1 MISSVA
7 ACKRIHSIE
16 VEQLQDSEE
25 VQHSFLL
32 IKGRLQPKC
41 AAAKQLKA
49 TLELCDE
56 SLEQLTQLSSAGEFK
71 LLFDL
76 HVQQDKEE
84 KKEEVP
90 AVTSRACRL
99 QLRSCSGSRLIR
111 FTYKPRSSHYR
122 VQPLYIVSQDEK
134 EEDASASRCSLIDL
148 NLRLVQCIYAHKLH
162 AAGFANRTFTL
173 NGPCRRFCS
182 QLTTEETLAKS
193 EDELWQHFAGEILA
207 CEQWG
212 QQLHLKFVAFVA
224 CTRYDGA
231 AVAAS
236 GDHSYANIRRHLRGH
251 AALGGGG
258 LALFGSAHFYA
269 WPRTFTEIGDCVR
282 SAERV
287 DVARLPDE
295 SNYRRTYGGVYA
307 STLGAVCHELGH
319 CFDLGHTLDGVMGHG
334 FDYLNRVLTVDQAT
348 EHLPQRIVDQSS
360 SAAAAAAAAAGA
372 GAAAT
377 AAEPLKQTQRK
388 TAEEQNVEDSWECW
402 DDTGD
407 GSDGQGDAAAN
418 TGPGLVDIALGNG
431 DVSRLNARIAE
442 LEQHNGQ
449 LNASLEEL
457 DAQHEV
463 AMQDVLV
470 RKKQLQLQVEE
481 LRQLQADRMVEHEM
495 AIARQQKQLEERS
508 RAESSLAAAR
518 EELQQQLEQ
527 QALELKRGVLELAEM
542 QELLEKRGADNN
554 ELIDRVRL
562 AEAEREKLLKELDEL
577 KLAKEKKTS
586 ESSSNSSST
595 STKHSEDEFIVVR
608 QADAASGC
616 GSGSGSDP
624 DPDSD
629 PTPPSKEKLRDRLVQ
644 LESRIAELS
653 LANGQLQDAQLEK
666 ELSASLLSDQL
677 AELESRLRISE
688 AEKEQLQLDVQ
699 FKLQQL
705 TMQNQVLK
713 LNAEAEQET
722 HSHDFEQQLDALRAD
737 NRRLRQELDASIA
750 QAKFRQAIAEEKQE
764 ITDLDDAE
772 DDLEK
777 LRSLLQAQIEDRLA
791 TAAPQHGLE
800 RAYRVLSERWQR
812 LDAAEQRLGELQEQK
827 RISEHEKKTLEADIS
842 QYILQCD
849 ELMKNNE
856 LLLNEL
862 DKFKRNKL
870 ETIEEHHE
878 ETIVQLEGQLE
889 EARQRLEMAHEA
901 QQRLQSQ
908 LDAVQNDR
916 KELKECQSRL
926 AQKDSLLEEA
936 RQQVEELQ
944 SQLATLQD
952 QLQARDDQLEQLQE
966 QMQARDEQ
974 LSTIQQLGE
983 RENEQ
988 IIDLERLKEQLQAK
1002 DEQLAQLE
1010 QQATDLEQLKEQLSS
1025 LRLSADQWK
1034 SQLQQSNDSHAK
1046 EKGDLIQALQQKHA
1060 ENTQY
1065 YGEIQRLQPFEQ
1077 QVGGLVREREKLEE
1091 QLRRVQE
1098 LREKSDMRV
1107 ASLLAE
1113 QSSQAQASQEALEQQ
1128 ASIQRDLERLRAHL
1142 LEVEELHTQET
1153 VELQRELD
1161 ESRTKQS
1168 VLQHE
1173 VSKSSTAYT
1182 SASIR
1187 ANQQAE
1193 TLQAQHALLQQQRDD
1208 LLAKL
1213 GQCEDRE
1220 MKQQAA
1226 LTNLQCA
1233 LEQFQN
1239 DKEHDIEMAT
1249 QRIRREMQAHV
1260 DRQDQLQ
1267 AEMEAMQQQ
1276 LAEAN
1281 QGLRAAARLSDQ
1293 LEAGQQTIAVLRDEV
1308 ESLKEANDQLEQRLN
1323 SSESSQT
1330 DKIDKSLIKSLL
1342 IGYVVSGHAG
1352 DKQQV
1357 LRLISSVLDFTAQ
1370 ESDKVGLNKQQ
1381 SSWLGAILGGGPAS
1395 GSSAPGRGNENLVQA
1410 FVQFLEQESQ
1420 PETAT
1425 QMRPNLLSM
1434 TGQVDA
1440 TTATTTTTTP
1450 PPPHPQ
1456 TGQGQGHAASAAS
1469 AGQDHGSAPPPSPPA
1484 TGPAHSLSMSSN
1496 EFAPSRNSS
1505 SILKDILSD
1514 S

>member
-1 MISSVA
+1 
-7 ACKRIHSIE
+7 
-16 VEQLQDSEE
+16 
-25 VQHSFLL
+25 
-32 IKGRLQPKC
+32 
-41 AAAKQLKA
+41 
-49 TLELCDE
+49 
-56 SLEQLTQLSSAGEFK
+56 
-71 LLFDL
+71 
-76 HVQQDKEE
+76 
-84 KKEEVP
+84 
-90 AVTSRACRL
+90 
-99 QLRSCSGSRLIR
+99 
-111 FTYKPRSSHYR
+111 
-122 VQPLYIVSQDEK
+122 
-134 EEDASASRCSLIDL
+134 
-148 NLRLVQCIYAHKLH
+148 
-162 AAGFANRTFTL
+162 
-173 NGPCRRFCS
+173 
-182 QLTTEETLAKS
+182 
-193 EDELWQHFAGEILA
+193 
-207 CEQWG
+207 
-212 QQLHLKFVAFVA
+212 
-224 CTRYDGA
+224 
-231 AVAAS
+231 
-236 GDHSYANIRRHLRGH
+236 
-251 AALGGGG
+251 
-258 LALFGSAHFYA
+258 
-269 WPRTFTEIGDCVR
+269 
-282 SAERV
+282 
-287 DVARLPDE
+287 
-295 SNYRRTYGGVYA
+295 
-307 STLGAVCHELGH
+307 
-319 CFDLGHTLDGVMGHG
+319 
-334 FDYLNRVLTVDQAT
+334 
-348 EHLPQRIVDQSS
+348 
-360 SAAAAAAAAAGA
+360 
-372 GAAAT
+372 
-377 AAEPLKQTQRK
+377 
-388 TAEEQNVEDSWECW
+388 
-402 DDTGD
+402 
-407 GSDGQGDAAAN
+407 
-418 TGPGLVDIALGNG
+418 
-431 DVSRLNARIAE
+431 
-442 LEQHNGQ
+442 
-449 LNASLEEL
+449 
-457 DAQHEV
+457 
-463 AMQDVLV
+463 MQDVLA
-470 RKKQLQLQVEE
+470 RKKQLQGQVEE

-495 AIARQQKQLEERS
+495 AIARQQKQLEERCK
-508 RAESSLAAAR
+508 AESSLAAAR

-527 QALELKRGVLELAEM
+527 QALALKRGVLELAEM

-624 DPDSD
+624 DPDPD
-629 PTPPSKEKLRDRLVQ
+629 PTQPPSKEKLRDRLVQ

-666 ELSASLLSDQL
+666 ELSSSLLSEQL

-791 TAAPQHGLE
+791 TAAPQHSLE

-901 QQRLQSQ
+901 QKRLQSQ
-908 LDAVQNDR
+908 LDAVESDKE
-916 KELKECQSRL
+916 KELKESQSRL
-926 AQKDSLLEEA
+926 DQKGSQLEEA
-936 RQQVEELQ
+936 RQQIEELQ
-944 SQLATLQD
+944 CQLATLQD
-952 QLQARDDQLEQLQE
+952 QLRAKDERLEQLQE

-988 IIDLERLKEQLQAK
+988 IIDLERLKEQIQAK
-1002 DEQLAQLE
+1002 DEQLE

-1025 LRLSADQWK
+1025 LQLSADQWK

-1077 QVGGLVREREKLEE
+1077 QLGVLVREREKLED

-1098 LREKSDMRV
+1098 LKEKSDMRI
-1107 ASLLAE
+1107 ASLLTE

-1173 VSKSSTAYT
+1173 VSKSCTAYT

-1420 PETAT
+1420 PQAAT
-1425 QMRPNLLSM
+1425 QTRPNLLSM
-1434 TGQVDA
+1434 TGQVD
-1440 TTATTTTTTP
+1440 TTTTTTTP

-1456 TGQGQGHAASAAS
+1456 TGQGQGHVATAVP
-1469 AGQDHGSAPPPSPPA
+1469 AGQDHGSAPPPSASPPA

>member
-1 MISSVA
+1 MSWLNNSLN
-7 ACKRIHSIE
+7 SIKGQLTNLAQE
-16 VEQLQDSEE
+16 VLADTAGPGDEDYRGAETDTKTALDLLAESQQQKEQLD
-25 VQHSFLL
+25 
-32 IKGRLQPKC
+32 
-41 AAAKQLKA
+41 QL
-49 TLELCDE
+49 C
-56 SLEQLTQLSSAGEFK
+56 G
-71 LLFDL
+71 
-76 HVQQDKEE
+76 DKD
-84 KKEEVP
+84 
-90 AVTSRACRL
+90 R
-99 QLRSCSGSRLIR
+99 
-111 FTYKPRSSHYR
+111 
-122 VQPLYIVSQDEK
+122 
-134 EEDASASRCSLIDL
+134 
-148 NLRLVQCIYAHKLH
+148 
-162 AAGFANRTFTL
+162 
-173 NGPCRRFCS
+173 
-182 QLTTEETLAKS
+182 
-193 EDELWQHFAGEILA
+193 EI
-207 CEQWG
+207 
-212 QQLHLKFVAFVA
+212 
-224 CTRYDGA
+224 
-231 AVAAS
+231 
-236 GDHSYANIRRHLRGH
+236 
-251 AALGGGG
+251 AALRKQITK
-258 LALFGSAHFYA
+258 LNNQQ
-269 WPRTFTEIGDCVR
+269 IGD
-282 SAERV
+282 
-287 DVARLPDE
+287 
-295 SNYRRTYGGVYA
+295 GV
-307 STLGAVCHELGH
+307 T
-319 CFDLGHTLDGVMGHG
+319 T
-334 FDYLNRVLTVDQAT
+334 
-348 EHLPQRIVDQSS
+348 PSS
-360 SAAAAAAAAAGA
+360 SLAAGA
-372 GAAAT
+372 GAGAGAVGAATT
-377 AAEPLKQTQRK
+377 AAEPLKQPQRK
-388 TAEEQNVEDSWECW
+388 TAEDQNVEDSWECW
-402 DDTGD
+402 DDGGD
-407 GSDGQGDAAAN
+407 GSDGQGDAAAAG
-418 TGPGLVDIALGNG
+418 TAGAASGSGLVDIALGNS
-431 DVSRLNARIAE
+431 DVYRLNNRIAE
-442 LEQHNGQ
+442 LEQLNGQ

-457 DAQHEV
+457 DAQHEL
-463 AMQDVLV
+463 AMRDVLG
-470 RKKQLQLQVEE
+470 RKDQLQVQVGE

-495 AIARQQKQLEERS
+495 AIARQQKQLEEHS
-508 RAESSLAAAR
+508 RAESALAAVR

-562 AEAEREKLLKELDEL
+562 ADAEREKLLKELDDL

-608 QADAASGC
+608 QADAASG
-616 GSGSGSDP
+616 SGSDP
-624 DPDSD
+624 DPDPD
-629 PTPPSKEKLRDRLVQ
+629 PTQPPSKEKLRDKLVA

-653 LANGQLQDAQLEK
+653 LANSQLQDAQLEK
-666 ELSASLLSDQL
+666 ELSASLLIDQL
-677 AELESRLRISE
+677 AELETRLRISE
-688 AEKEQLQLDVQ
+688 GEKEHLQLELQ

-705 TMQNQVLK
+705 TMQNQELK

-777 LRSLLQAQIEDRLA
+777 LRSLLQAQIEDRLS
-791 TAAPQHGLE
+791 TAAPQHSLE

-812 LDAAEQRLGELQEQK
+812 LDAAEQRLGELQDQQ

-862 DKFKRNKL
+862 AKFKRNKL

-889 EARQRLEMAHEA
+889 ETRQRLETAHEA
-901 QQRLQSQ
+901 QKRLQSK
-908 LDAVQNDR
+908 LDAEASQAEKKKANEKDR
-916 KELKECQSRL
+916 GQKEQQLKECQTRL
-926 AQKDSLLEEA
+926 AQKDSQLEGD
-936 RQQVEELQ
+936 EELHAVQ
-944 SQLATLQD
+944 EQHKSQLATLED
-952 QLQARDDQLEQLQE
+952 QIQAKDAQLAKQSEHLKQLQE
-966 QMQARDEQ
+966 QIQAKDEQ
-974 LSTIQQLGE
+974 LSKIQQLGE
-983 RENEQ
+983 KENEQ
-988 IIDLERLKEQLQAK
+988 IIDLERLTEQIQAK
-1002 DEQLAQLE
+1002 DEQLE
-1010 QQATDLEQLKEQLSS
+1010 KQAADLEQLKKQLSTVQ
-1025 LRLSADQWK
+1025 LSEDKWK
-1034 SQLQQSNDSHAK
+1034 HLLQQTNDSHAQ

-1065 YGEIQRLQPFEQ
+1065 YGEIQRLQLVEQ
-1077 QVGGLVREREKLEE
+1077 QVGELVREREKL
-1091 QLRRVQE
+1091 QDQVRRVQE
-1098 LREKSDMRV
+1098 LKEKCDMRITN
-1107 ASLLAE
+1107 LLTE
-1113 QSSQAQASQEALEQQ
+1113 QSSQAQAAQEAHEQQ
-1128 ASIQRDLERLRAHL
+1128 ASVQRDLERLRAHL

-1161 ESRTKQS
+1161 ESRTKQT
-1168 VLQHE
+1168 VLQQE

-1193 TLQAQHALLQQQRDD
+1193 TLQVQHALLQQQRDE

-1249 QRIRREMQAHV
+1249 QRIRREMQAHL

-1267 AEMEAMQQQ
+1267 TEMEAMQQQ

-1420 PETAT
+1420 PQTAA
-1425 QMRPNLLSM
+1425 QMRPTLLSM
-1434 TGQVDA
+1434 TGQVD
-1440 TTATTTTTTP
+1440 TGP
-1450 PPPHPQ
+1450 SPPHPHPQ
-1456 TGQGQGHAASAAS
+1456 PTQAAAEYSAAAVP
-1469 AGQDHGSAPPPSPPA
+1469 AGQDIGSAPPPSPPA
-1484 TGPAHSLSMSSN
+1484 SGMGAGATHSLTISSN

>member
-1 MISSVA
+1 
-7 ACKRIHSIE
+7 
-16 VEQLQDSEE
+16 
-25 VQHSFLL
+25 
-32 IKGRLQPKC
+32 
-41 AAAKQLKA
+41 
-49 TLELCDE
+49 
-56 SLEQLTQLSSAGEFK
+56 
-71 LLFDL
+71 
-76 HVQQDKEE
+76 
-84 KKEEVP
+84 
-90 AVTSRACRL
+90 
-99 QLRSCSGSRLIR
+99 
-111 FTYKPRSSHYR
+111 
-122 VQPLYIVSQDEK
+122 
-134 EEDASASRCSLIDL
+134 
-148 NLRLVQCIYAHKLH
+148 
-162 AAGFANRTFTL
+162 
-173 NGPCRRFCS
+173 
-182 QLTTEETLAKS
+182 
-193 EDELWQHFAGEILA
+193 
-207 CEQWG
+207 
-212 QQLHLKFVAFVA
+212 
-224 CTRYDGA
+224 
-231 AVAAS
+231 
-236 GDHSYANIRRHLRGH
+236 
-251 AALGGGG
+251 
-258 LALFGSAHFYA
+258 
-269 WPRTFTEIGDCVR
+269 
-282 SAERV
+282 
-287 DVARLPDE
+287 
-295 SNYRRTYGGVYA
+295 
-307 STLGAVCHELGH
+307 
-319 CFDLGHTLDGVMGHG
+319 
-334 FDYLNRVLTVDQAT
+334 
-348 EHLPQRIVDQSS
+348 
-360 SAAAAAAAAAGA
+360 
-372 GAAAT
+372 
-377 AAEPLKQTQRK
+377 
-388 TAEEQNVEDSWECW
+388 
-402 DDTGD
+402 
-407 GSDGQGDAAAN
+407 
-418 TGPGLVDIALGNG
+418 
-431 DVSRLNARIAE
+431 
-442 LEQHNGQ
+442 
-449 LNASLEEL
+449 
-457 DAQHEV
+457 
-463 AMQDVLV
+463 MQDVLV
-470 RKKQLQLQVEE
+470 RKKQLQMQVDE

-495 AIARQQKQLEERS
+495 AIARQQKQLEERGK
-508 RAESSLAAAR
+508 AESSLAAAR

-542 QELLEKRGADNN
+542 QELLEKRGADNS

-616 GSGSGSDP
+616 GSGSDP
-624 DPDSD
+624 DPDPD
-629 PTPPSKEKLRDRLVQ
+629 ATQPPSKEKLRDRLVQ

-666 ELSASLLSDQL
+666 ELSSSLLSEQL

-791 TAAPQHGLE
+791 TAAPQHSLE

-908 LDAVQNDR
+908 LEAVQNDK
-916 KELKECQSRL
+916 KELKEYHSRL

-952 QLQARDDQLEQLQE
+952 QLQAKDEQLEQLQE

-988 IIDLERLKEQLQAK
+988 IIDLERLKEQIQVK
-1002 DEQLAQLE
+1002 DEQLE
-1010 QQATDLEQLKEQLSS
+1010 QQATDLEQLTEQLSS
-1025 LRLSADQWK
+1025 LQLSADQWK

-1077 QVGGLVREREKLEE
+1077 QVAGLVREREKLED

-1098 LREKSDMRV
+1098 LKEKSDMRV
-1107 ASLLAE
+1107 ASLLTE

-1440 TTATTTTTTP
+1440 TTATTTTTTKTP